1 METKTPI
8 YTLTGRINE
17 IEFKKRTPDL
27 KKTIMELKP
36 EFVFCDTYFTLSKGS
51 GADKIVTERKLNLK
65 QGKQLFNNEM
75 FLDVFIDN
83 LLIEF
88 N

>member
-1 METKTPI
+1 MTTTTPT

-17 IEFKKRTPDL
+17 IEFKKRTSDL
-27 KKTIMELKP
+27 KKTIMDLKP
-36 EFVFCDTYFTLSKGS
+36 EFVFCDTYITLSKGS

-65 QGKQLFNNEM
+65 QGKQLFNNEI

-83 LLIEF
+83 LLMEF
-88 N
+88 